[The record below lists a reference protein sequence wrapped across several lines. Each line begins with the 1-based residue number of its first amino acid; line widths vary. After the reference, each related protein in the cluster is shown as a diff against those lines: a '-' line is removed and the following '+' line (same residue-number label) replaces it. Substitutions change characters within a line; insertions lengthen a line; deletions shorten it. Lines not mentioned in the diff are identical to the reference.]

1 VYAFVVYRTVS
12 TRAGDESDAVSIFDV
27 DCSATDGE
35 VAVDDEVEV
44 VVVGHVVV
52 ATATVD

>member
-1 VYAFVVYRTVS
+1 VAYRPVS
-12 TRAGDESDAVSIFDV
+12 QRTGREPVAVSDFDV
-27 DCSATDGE
+27 DCSATDCE
-35 VAVDDEVEV
+35 VAVDDEVEM